1 MSKQSPKL
9 SAPGI
14 PTHLTYKEIML
25 LADIT
30 QPRVSQLTK
39 EGVLKRD
46 STGEYPFI
54 KTTKALIL
62 YYKNMNT
69 GSAVNRLK
77 AAKADLAEMKA
88 KEQKRLL
95 LKREEVEFA
104 MSKMISIIAE
114 QLNDMPEALA
124 PLTANKDADTN
135 AETLREYATKI
146 LDTARKNIET
156 EFAK

>member
-1 MSKQSPKL
+1 
-9 SAPGI
+9 
-14 PTHLTYKEIML
+14 
-25 LADIT
+25 
-30 QPRVSQLTK
+30 
-39 EGVLKRD
+39 
-46 STGEYPFI
+46 
-54 KTTKALIL
+54 
-62 YYKNMNT
+62 MNT
-69 GSAVNRLK
+69 GSAVNRYK

>member
-1 MSKQSPKL
+1 M
-9 SAPGI
+9 
-14 PTHLTYKEIML
+14 
-25 LADIT
+25 
-30 QPRVSQLTK
+30 VK
-39 EGVLKRD
+39 EGILKRD
-46 STGEYPFI
+46 STGRFPFI
-54 KTTKALIL
+54 KTAKALIM